1 MVKNNA
7 NVTAGTISL
16 RWRVNGAS
24 VGSSICTLDSV
35 NNRQSADVLNDGVVR
50 FNAGDTIG
58 IAFDTSNNFAPSG
71 SNDFTVYWSVSYSSG
86 GSSLSGSGTLQ
97 DAYDASVAASILTA
111 NNKDVAFTLADTAI
125 DSNLVVDVASGS
137 TGALQVKRA
146 GTTRFS
152 VDGDGN
158 INTNAGITLGTSSST
173 TAGTIRWTGTDFE
186 GYDGAS
192 WVSLTGGGS
201 GGLSQNAY
209 TVVKA
214 TNEVVNNSIALQ
226 DDNELSF
233 AIGPNETWTYRY
245 VVQANSG
252 TAPDLRFAVAAPV
265 GATCNVSYSDP
276 EGASSIA
283 NVGCGVAMTAIP
295 GNGAPD
301 LYEIT
306 GSVING
312 STPGNVTLQWAQN
325 SLSATDTIVHAGSFL
340 YAVRSV
346 GPGGLGQPFTQGGNN
361 FGATA
366 TMGTTGAND
375 LSLITNNAERVRVL
389 ASGEVGIG
397 AGGTPAAL
405 LSVGASSAFQVN
417 NAGNI
422 LTSGTLNVGGLSTF
436 TGSLVANNT
445 ATATTGTTAAA
456 PGTNTTTVVLA
467 AAGSFADNDVIY
479 IDNAGQDYY
488 TRIVSGGGTTTLIV
502 SPAVSYDASAP
513 VTKRS
518 VQNIGATPT
527 DYTSQTSRATTRA
540 ATTMPNISA
549 SKGSKL
555 SNWIRMI
562 KKKPAVTKTAGCRE

>member
-1 MVKNNA
+1 M
-7 NVTAGTISL
+7 L
-16 RWRVNGAS
+16 E
-24 VGSSICTLDSV
+24 
-35 NNRQSADVLNDGVVR
+35 NRC
-50 FNAGDTIG
+50 
-58 IAFDTSNNFAPSG
+58 
-71 SNDFTVYWSVSYSSG
+71 
-86 GSSLSGSGTLQ
+86 
-97 DAYDASVAASILTA
+97 
-111 NNKDVAFTLADTAI
+111 KD
-125 DSNLVVDVASGS
+125 LVD
-137 TGALQVKRA
+137 K
-146 GTTRFS
+146 
-152 VDGDGN
+152 DGN

-422 LTSGTLNVGGLSTF
+422 LTSGTLNVGGLR
-436 TGSLVANNT
+436 V
-445 ATATTGTTAAA
+445 
-456 PGTNTTTVVLA
+456 
-467 AAGSFADNDVIY
+467 
-479 IDNAGQDYY
+479 
-488 TRIVSGGGTTTLIV
+488 
-502 SPAVSYDASAP
+502 
-513 VTKRS
+513 
-518 VQNIGATPT
+518 
-527 DYTSQTSRATTRA
+527 
-540 ATTMPNISA
+540 
-549 SKGSKL
+549 
-555 SNWIRMI
+555 
-562 KKKPAVTKTAGCRE
+562 